1 MPNLRFSRPTA
12 RFLGAGLLF
21 AMILAAPSARA
32 AKPLV
37 NVMLGMDSYASVY
50 DGQGNVA
57 TLDNGSLAEVFDGDD
72 ATCGKIRSGGLGVGA
87 TIVVDFPLELLGDK
101 NHLVYADTVA
111 LNMAGNAKYSL
122 FFSVNGTDWEPLA
135 GAERTAASTN
145 AVHNVKERIK
155 SLKLVFDTLSG
166 TVELF
171 EFQVWGYVSSVP
183 VNVVLGKSSLAKMYK
198 SDDSLCGDGT
208 GGFGG
213 GSGIGWFFNGYKD
226 TSGSAGWTRGGTWM
240 PHLGNGGYCLIDFT
254 GVMANGYFVTA
265 ISISQC
271 AAFKYSLYWT
281 ADGTTWNPVEDAV
294 KVSKV
299 GEASYDVNKTA
310 TKIKV
315 LFDETGGWTENIAE
329 IEVWGMDPDDV
340 FCAHPTFTEWM
351 AVDGSAT
358 CLLPGIDERF
368 CTVCEKRFTREQ
380 ETGLG
385 HDFQSHLLTQG
396 VYRRFGTG
404 YIDCSRCDWRLD
416 FPANPTN
423 IWETQP
429 LDLVTNRVNGT
440 QIGRV
445 SVKGQFNFTEIT
457 VTSTGNGPDEP
468 DPNQNW
474 GVSPSALINNCW
486 GWGWKDYW
494 YSIRPSIDPDPHVD
508 YVFGTEIDLAWI
520 DVSTDNGVY
529 TNLYLSVDDDT
540 GEETLLASNYAFT
553 ADETHMESVEP
564 IVFTPVT
571 FAATEDV
578 APDIAKTYYAVVTNG
593 AGAFYVAT
601 NGLES
606 FEADTD
612 YYEISA
618 VVEFYLVLDGGMYT
632 GADLSGGFATN
643 ATYVIQSATADKYYT
658 QESSGKYIVADVSKG
673 FSASA
678 AYYRA
683 TGGVTGE
690 GLVEVVD
697 TRPSVTRVQLRFYK
711 QPIKH
716 LRVRQLLPNGNMRKP
731 MYISELHPWGT
742 VRGAGD
748 LRYRKETLMIFR

>member
-1 MPNLRFSRPTA
+1 MQISRIA
-12 RFLGAGLLF
+12 RPSALFLALL
-21 AMILAAPSARA
+21 LAAPSARA
-32 AKPLV
+32 ARPLT
-37 NVMLGMDSYASVY
+37 NVTLDKGSYASVF
-50 DGQGNVA
+50 DSNG
-57 TLDNGSLAEVFDGDD
+57 TSGSLDAGELPYIFDGNPE
-72 ATCGKIRSGGLGVGA
+72 TSGKVRAGGLGAGSS
-87 TIVVDFPLELLGDK
+87 IVVDFPLELLGDA

-122 FFSVNGTDWEPLA
+122 FFSENGTDWEPVS
-135 GAERTAASTN
+135 GVERMSASSN
-145 AVHNVKERIK
+145 AVHNVKERVK

-183 VNVVLGKSSLAKMYK
+183 VNVVRGHKEYAKNYNANGTLAG
-198 SDDSLCGDGT
+198 GDGT

-213 GSGIGWFFNGYKD
+213 GAGIGHWFDGNKKTNGGLWD
-226 TSGSAGWTRGGTWM
+226 GGGGTWL
-240 PHLGNGGYCLIDFT
+240 PNLGNGSWCILAVTNAYPAGC
-254 GVMANGYFVTA
+254 FV
-265 ISISQC
+265 SDVKISQC
-271 AAFKYSLYWT
+271 NDFKYSIYWLDD
-281 ADGTTWNPVEDAV
+281 AGWHPVENATE
-294 KVSKV
+294 VSKI
-299 GEASYDVNKTA
+299 GEASYGVNKIA
-310 TKIKV
+310 KEVKV
-315 LFDETGGWTENIAE
+315 LFNQTGGWTANISE
-329 IEVWGMDPDDV
+329 IEVWGMPAEDV
-340 FCAHPTFTEWM
+340 FCTHPSYTDWTE
-351 AVDGSAT
+351 VEGSAT

-368 CTVCEKRFTREQ
+368 CTVCGKRFTREQ

-385 HDFQSHLLTQG
+385 HDFVSHLLTQG

-423 IWETQP
+423 LWETQP

-474 GVSPSALINNCW
+474 GVSPAALINNNWTW
-486 GWGWKDYW
+486 GWQEYW
-494 YSIRPSIDPDPHVD
+494 YSMRSDADPHVD

-540 GEETLLASNYAFT
+540 GEETLLATSYAFT
-553 ADETHMESVEP
+553 ADDTHMESVEP
-564 IVFTPVT
+564 IVFTPVA

-593 AGAFYVAT
+593 TGAFYVAT
-601 NGLES
+601 NGLEA
-606 FEADTD
+606 FEANEV

-618 VVEFYLVLDGGMYT
+618 VVESYLVLDGGKYKPA
-632 GADLSGGFATN
+632 GVSGGFATN
-643 ATYVIQSATADKYYT
+643 ATYVIQSAKADRYYT
-658 QESSGKYIVADVSKG
+658 QETSGKYVVADVSNG
-673 FSASA
+673 FTATT
-678 AYYRA
+678 AYYRT

-697 TRPSVTRVQLRFYK
+697 TRPSVTRVQLRFYN
-711 QPIKH
+711 QPVKH
-716 LRVRQLLPNGNMRKP
+716 LRIRQINPNGKP
-731 MYISELHPWGT
+731 RIPMMMSELHPWGT